1 MNMPNRSALA
11 VFVIAGFAMA
21 ADPIAA
27 APGSAACKRD
37 LAVVQTKMKQSL
49 ALVTAANSLGPKERC
64 TNYFRAQEMVTEI
77 RTGLERCEPDDS
89 HASAIRNAD
98 DVDAGLTKAINSHC
112 PPTAGMIRINAIFV
126 KRIDAKEL
134 PKGVAALHSCEAM
147 PRMKFINEPFENG
160 RIMLAGCKGN
170 DNASAQDSAARNASP
185 SALADEQSAVY
196 LTLDSDG
203 RGAKR
208 VSLPILL
215 PDGREG
221 SVDLLPAQGASPQS
235 RDRLA
240 GNWAPA
246 QDGVCRIHAEWK
258 FPNGKPTLILWQELA
273 DCTKSGPPAFKTI
286 IDKR

>member
-1 MNMPNRSALA
+1 MPHRPALA
-11 VFVIAGFAMA
+11 GLVLIGAVL
-21 ADPIAA
+21 ADAPAIA
-27 APGSAACKRD
+27 APGSAACKRE
-37 LAVVQTKMKQSL
+37 LAAVQVKMNQSL
-49 ALVTAANSLGPKERC
+49 ALIADAMKLAPKERC
-64 TNYFRAQEMVTEI
+64 TSFFRAQEMVSEI
-77 RTGLERCEPDDS
+77 RTGFERCAPDDN
-89 HASAIRNAD
+89 HARAISNAD
-98 DVDAGLTKAINSHC
+98 EVDAALTKRINQHC

-134 PKGVAALHSCEAM
+134 PKGLAALHSCESL

-170 DNASAQDSAARNASP
+170 DHANAQDAAARNASP
-185 SALADEQSAVY
+185 AALADEQSAIY

-221 SVDLLPAQGASPQS
+221 TTDLLPASGASPQS

-246 QDGVCRIHAEWK
+246 QEGVCRIHAEWK
-258 FPNGKPTLILWQELA
+258 FPDGKPSLILWQEVA
-273 DCTKSGPPAFKTI
+273 DCAKSGPPAFKTI
-286 IDKR
+286 LDKR